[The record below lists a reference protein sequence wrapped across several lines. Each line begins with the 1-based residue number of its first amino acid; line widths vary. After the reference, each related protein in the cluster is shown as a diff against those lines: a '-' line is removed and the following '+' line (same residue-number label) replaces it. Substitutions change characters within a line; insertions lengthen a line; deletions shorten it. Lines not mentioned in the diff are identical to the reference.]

1 MLLRTE
7 ENTRDV
13 CDVVFYLQTQNEDLF
28 NELKNSTKAGKFRNM
43 EFKKMN
49 EKVEKIRTE
58 SSA

>member
-1 MLLRTE
+1 MVLLAE

-13 CDVVFYLQTQNEDLF
+13 CEVVFYLQNQNEELF
-28 NELKNSTKAGKFRNM
+28 NELKNSSKTGRFRNM

-58 SSA
+58 NSA